1 MGFLS
6 RKFRKWFSK
15 GSHDDSQRL
24 DDYEVNDSVLQDKS
38 FQKRTIVYRDPAIQA
53 MVQKFPLYDPAVG
66 HELGSPVRLSNG
78 AAALMAF
85 SENSGRA
92 VPIFISPYKNR
103 EWIESFIAK
112 VGNIADHQRLLSI
125 KWPKRDDANFQAKL
139 QEIFASLGYLPDKAK
154 FDPKAC
160 DKIERG
166 RRAGEALRLKWYQK
180 CPGAFL
186 VYSEQRGML
195 VFHGTGTGKTCMAAQ
210 AIENFIKFSKVE
222 ETMRRDAA
230 QHMRVKPKIFV
241 VLPPKKSLDE
251 NMRDGLANTCP
262 NIIKD
267 LVDKSRGKSL
277 KLDMANRI
285 INKYVTIISYISLA
299 HRLKKG
305 TETLEN
311 SILLMD
317 EAHNFLDSK
326 TQYAKEYKYLY
337 ERVRATKACKVMLMT
352 ATPIYKSLSDLS
364 KLLNIIRLDTE
375 VKLPETD
382 ADFLK
387 RYFNGNTL
395 DKQTF
400 MRDVMGNVSYINL
413 EKDMSFFAEKVV
425 INPIV
430 THVSDSHYAKW
441 LESKKVD
448 DRKYGLSETT
458 TVQDLVFGDN
468 RAFKNRETGYFKH
481 SSGVNNTPLTYRA
494 HNRWPAKFGVVGDL
508 LAKYPK
514 SKIFIYSRHKAQG
527 ANAIG
532 LYLENELGWDRMS
545 NNRQDH
551 GSNAPRYFNPLA
563 KELGPIIPG
572 KSKDSE
578 SRADMASRA
587 LIKRH
592 VKKPYKGFIV
602 LNNGT
607 SQNESKRSLKLFND
621 SHNKDGNACRVFIGD
636 ESYGEGVSLMACSV
650 VICLEPPYSYQ
661 NFQQIVARAVR
672 FCSHQSLPRP
682 WKVDVYTLV
691 SNRDEQHFM
700 TDELLVKYSQENQ
713 PILQQ
718 VIDSVREGSIE
729 YGFDVNA
736 GKSGSAYRSHFG
748 VWKGLLKMLHTRFR

>member
-6 RKFRKWFSK
+6 RKFRRWFSRA
-15 GSHDDSQRL
+15 SHDDQQRL
-24 DDYEVNDSVLQDKS
+24 EDYEVNDSVLRDKE
-38 FQKRTIVYRDPAIQA
+38 FQKRTIVYKDAAIQA
-53 MVQKFPLYDPAVG
+53 MVQKFPLYDPAG
-66 HELGSPVRLSNG
+66 TYELGSPVRLSNG

-85 SENSGRA
+85 SENTGRT

-112 VGNIADHQRLLSI
+112 VGTVADHQRLLSI
-125 KWPKRDDANFQAKL
+125 KWPKRDESDFQSKL
-139 QEIFASLGYLPDKAK
+139 QKIFASLGYLPDKVK

-160 DKIERG
+160 DKIG
-166 RRAGEALRLKWYQK
+166 RHAGEAVRLKWYQK

-210 AIENFIKFSKVE
+210 AIENFIKFTKVE
-222 ETMRRDAA
+222 ETMRRDGAR
-230 QHMRVKPKIFV
+230 HVHVKPKIFV
-241 VLPPKKSLDE
+241 VLPPRKSLDE

-262 NIIKD
+262 SIIKE

-305 TETLEN
+305 AETLDN

-337 ERVRATKACKVMLMT
+337 ERVRATKACKIMLMT

-364 KLLNIIRLDTE
+364 KLLNIIRPDTE
-375 VKLPETD
+375 AKLPETD
-382 ADFLK
+382 AEFLK
-387 RYFNGNTL
+387 RYFDGNTL
-395 DKQTF
+395 NKQTF

-413 EKDMSFFAEKVV
+413 EKDQSYFAEKVV

-430 THVSDSHYAKW
+430 TQVSDDHYTKW

-468 RAFKNRETGYFKH
+468 KAFKNRETGYFKH

-508 LAKYPK
+508 IAKYPK

-532 LYLENELGWDRMS
+532 LFLENELGWDRMS

-551 GSNAPRYFNPLA
+551 GTNAPRYFNPLA
-563 KELGPIIPG
+563 KELGQIILG
-572 KSKDSE
+572 KSEESE
-578 SRADMASRA
+578 SKANLTTKA
-587 LIKRH
+587 LIKQH
-592 VKKPYKGFIV
+592 VKKPYKGFIA
-602 LNNGT
+602 LNSGT

-621 SHNKDGNACRVFIGD
+621 PHNKDGNACRVFIGD
-636 ESYGEGVSLMACSV
+636 EAYSEGVSLMACSV

-661 NFQQIVARAVR
+661 NFQQIVARGRQVLLA
-672 FCSHQSLPRP
+672 QIAPE
-682 WKVDVYTLV
+682 TLE
-691 SNRDEQHFM
+691 SGRLH
-700 TDELLVKYSQENQ
+700 SG
-713 PILQQ
+713 LQQ
-718 VIDSVREGSIE
+718 RR
-729 YGFDVNA
+729 
-736 GKSGSAYRSHFG
+736 SA
-748 VWKGLLKMLHTRFR
+748 LHDR